1 MVANAANNQERNAI
15 LTPLARSAA
24 AGDLDSK
31 LRLLRIVDSQ
41 RLAAPA
47 IRNVLGSDPQL
58 EDEALAAALVEVA
71 LSIHGFRSESEFLTW
86 LHTIAGRTAQ
96 AVLTTARRHRH
107 EEFKPGTDVMSM
119 TRRLSSMVASR
130 EAMLSVIEDAFASLS
145 PELAET
151 LRLREIDQLS
161 YAEISDRLDLPIGT
175 VRSRVHRARQQVA
188 DAMRAS
194 GLDFDG

>member
-1 MVANAANNQERNAI
+1 
-15 LTPLARSAA
+15 
-24 AGDLDSK
+24 
-31 LRLLRIVDSQ
+31 
-41 RLAAPA
+41 
-47 IRNVLGSDPQL
+47 
-58 EDEALAAALVEVA
+58 
-71 LSIHGFRSESEFLTW
+71 
-86 LHTIAGRTAQ
+86 
-96 AVLTTARRHRH
+96 
-107 EEFKPGTDVMSM
+107 
-119 TRRLSSMVASR
+119 
-130 EAMLSVIEDAFASLS
+130 MLSVIEDAFASLS